1 MTTGELWFTP
11 KIYLI
16 QFMKDLVLQKQIY
29 RIPMTHGNNRTL
41 ERSQG
46 EVPVLIEW

>member
-16 QFMKDLVLQKQIY
+16 QFMKDLVLQKEIY
-29 RIPMTHGNNRTL
+29 RISMTQGNNGIL
-41 ERSQG
+41 ERSHS